1 VPEARPRGAR
11 RADAAENDAEILAA
25 AAGLI
30 RATGGLPSVREV
42 AAAAGVG
49 STTVYRR
56 FATAEALYS
65 GAISSMICDEL
76 APAVADAMLHRS
88 EAMPAL
94 RAITDTLID
103 ATAAQLRDHVRLPDL
118 VREFLGRFGDEL
130 AVLMRAAQE
139 QGTLRP
145 DIVRED
151 ITGITTLM
159 FAGLALPTLGG
170 GSAHRYVGLLFDGL
184 SRTDGEP
191 LP

>member
-65 GAISSMICDEL
+65 GAISSMICDEV
-76 APAVADAMLHRS
+76 APAVAEAMGQT

-139 QGTLRP
+139 QGALRP

-159 FAGLALPTLGG
+159 FAGLALPSLGG